1 MPRDLIIINP
11 RSNTGKA
18 VQNINAG
25 LQRSPKNVRRYY
37 DNATKII
44 LRPDQTMENPEVVA
58 AFRKHNRIFICSGDG
73 TINSLI
79 TSLAKHR
86 LLHAV
91 RIGVIPGG
99 FGNAVAAML
108 GVDDTVHGLSL
119 LKPLTPARKADL
131 FATNVPSVPY
141 ITFCAGVG
149 LEGEIVKTRQKT
161 KHLSGLSY
169 LIAGMTEVF
178 RHKPGRF
185 KLKIDDRS
193 KISVLASS
201 IMIANGPFYGL
212 AKAAPRARIDD
223 GLMDVRVF
231 NQNLDFVLNL
241 QPRHLNLYPVD
252 NLSQMD
258 IRAKRLRIKGKFSL
272 QIDGDPVAL
281 EGPFETWV
289 LPRKVNYL
297 YLRKVDRPK
306 KK

>member
-1 MPRDLIIINP
+1 
-11 RSNTGKA
+11 
-18 VQNINAG
+18 
-25 LQRSPKNVRRYY
+25 
-37 DNATKII
+37 
-44 LRPDQTMENPEVVA
+44 
-58 AFRKHNRIFICSGDG
+58 
-73 TINSLI
+73 
-79 TSLAKHR
+79 
-86 LLHAV
+86 
-91 RIGVIPGG
+91 
-99 FGNAVAAML
+99 
-108 GVDDTVHGLSL
+108 
-119 LKPLTPARKADL
+119 
-131 FATNVPSVPY
+131 
-141 ITFCAGVG
+141 
-149 LEGEIVKTRQKT
+149 
-161 KHLSGLSY
+161 
-169 LIAGMTEVF
+169 MTEVF

-193 KISVLASS
+193 KLSVLASS

-272 QIDGDPVAL
+272 QIDGDPVSI

>member
-11 RSNTGKA
+11 RSNTGHA
-18 VQNINAG
+18 VQNIQTA
-25 LQRSPKNVRRYY
+25 LLKAPKNIRQYY
-37 DNATKII
+37 LNATKVM
-44 LRPDQTMENPEVVA
+44 LRPDQTMEDPELLK

-79 TSLAKHR
+79 TSLMKHR
-86 LLHAV
+86 LIGKV

-108 GVDDTVHGLSL
+108 GVDTTLQGLSL
-119 LKPLTPARKADL
+119 LRPLTPARATDL
-131 FATNVPSVPY
+131 FQTNVPQFPY

-161 KHLSGLSY
+161 RHLWGISY
-169 LIAGMTEVF
+169 FIAGVTEVF

-193 KISVLASS
+193 KLSVIASS

-223 GLMDVRVF
+223 GLMDIRVF

-258 IRAKRLRIKGKFSL
+258 IRAKRLRIKGKMSL
-272 QIDGDPVAL
+272 QIDGDPAHF

-289 LPRKVNYL
+289 LPRKVKYL
-297 YLRKVDRPK
+297 YLKKVDKPK